1 MKPLLILC
9 SVLLLHVAVRG
20 QDLYP
25 LRLFPFLEKYLEQP
39 GYVYPMKGG
48 RYSFIDLRP
57 WTDDFKTGGQQL
69 IRTDSNLY
77 IFVQNTSRVYK
88 AVKRDSLFIQFQR
101 IDNTLGI
108 FYNIGSYQFSDG
120 EDLYSYGGYG
130 FWKSNGLLRK
140 FNFKQGE
147 WDVVPLNREVIAQV
161 HPGPL
166 IWFDPVRRK
175 LHVPFQQV
183 VNDGVTQIKHDVGE
197 IDEASWELDLE
208 TRTWERTGTAHP
220 SILRIAE
227 KANNVVNYP
236 FSDGLMLE
244 SIGQMVWIDYRHNRL
259 IQSGNNPVVQ
269 LMNRNPSL
277 FDLTFIKNN
286 TQFYY
291 NTQNQKS
298 DSLDLRQLTPMEVSV
313 VIESDSRLPWAAGGF
328 IVSALAA
335 GMFIRKR
342 RKGKKLTESA
352 HIVAGKSVAEKSVIP
367 SVVHQPEIGGNHA
380 IDEIYV
386 EEADGVEEIGS
397 EIVGVETDSTVFT
410 ATEKDLILLC
420 LERSEAGG
428 HADIDEINH
437 VLGIKNKNKGL
448 QKKVRSEVFNSVN
461 NKFREYTKGNIGL
474 IESVRNKNDKRYFD
488 YFIESRNFF
497 AIRAL
502 LRLS

>member
-1 MKPLLILC
+1 M
-9 SVLLLHVAVRG
+9 
-20 QDLYP
+20 YP

-39 GYVYPMKGG
+39 GYVYPMRGG

-69 IRTDSNLY
+69 LRTDSNLY
-77 IFVQNTSRVYK
+77 IFVLSTSRVYK
-88 AVKRDSLFIQFQR
+88 AVKKDSQYIHFQR
-101 IDNTLGI
+101 IDSTLGI
-108 FYNIGSYQFSDG
+108 FYNIGSYQFTDG

-130 FWKSNGLLRK
+130 FWKNNGLLRK

-166 IWFDPVRRK
+166 IWYDPVRRK

-183 VNDGVTQIKHDVGE
+183 VNDGVTQIKHEVGE

-220 SILRIAE
+220 SVLTIAE
-227 KANNVVNYP
+227 KANVDVNYR
-236 FSDGLMLE
+236 FQDGIILE

-259 IQSGNNPVVQ
+259 TQSGNNPVVQ

-313 VIESDSRLPWAAGGF
+313 VIESDSRLPWAAAGF

-335 GMFIRKR
+335 GMFISKR
-342 RKGKKLTESA
+342 RKSKKLSESA
-352 HIVAGKSVAEKSVIP
+352 HIVAGKSVAEKRVIP
-367 SVVHQPEIGGNHA
+367 TVVHQSEIGENYG
-380 IDEIYV
+380 IDEIHV
-386 EEADGVEEIGS
+386 EEAAGVDEIES
-397 EIVGVETDSTVFT
+397 EIVAIETDSAVFT

-437 VLGIKNKNKGL
+437 ILGIKNKNKGL

-461 NKFREYTKGNIGL
+461 NKFREYIKGSSGL

-488 YFIESRNFF
+488 YFIESRNFS